1 MATLGSI
8 LNLLECGSSAVLGTG
23 TKGCKPFF
31 KKATAIW
38 FTPQGFKFD
47 STQEFD
53 ETYIQLLQAQGN
65 LIVLKGIRTFTDNTP
80 DDTVEELEDGTKQ
93 LAKLGLYEFAL
104 QFINGLYFNA
114 ALHSLSS
121 FANYDATFVDREG
134 NLLGTTAIDGSLKG
148 FSVGMLQATKL
159 TWATDTTAQRE
170 GIMMQ
175 LTERAEIDSDFYFIQ
190 REQFDFNPNLVDGI
204 NEVTLAYDSVP
215 ANAATTIT
223 VKATMKQDGS
233 VFTGVLYTDFL
244 HTIDGVE
251 SAITA
256 GDDTATAGT
265 FVFTVPALATNEV
278 SAIELYDNSNNRDVI
293 ALDSVLYKSKLASA
307 TVV

>member
-1 MATLGSI
+1 MATLGNI

-38 FTPQGFKFD
+38 FTPQGFKYD
-47 STQEFD
+47 SSKIFD
-53 ETYIQLLQAQGN
+53 EDYIADLQADGS

-93 LAKLGLYEFAL
+93 LARLGLYEFAL

-121 FANYDATFVDREG
+121 FSNYDATFIDRDD
-134 NLLGTTAIDGSLKG
+134 NVLATSAADGSMKG
-148 FSVGMLQATKL
+148 ISVGMLQATKL

-175 LTERAEIDSDFYFIQ
+175 LLNRAEIDTNFYIIQGSTLDFS
-190 REQFDFNPNLVDGI
+190 PNLVDGI
-204 NEVTLAYDSVP
+204 NEVSLSYTSVP
-215 ANAATTIT
+215 ANAATSISI
-223 VKATMKQDGS
+223 KAVLKQDNS
-233 VFTGVLYTDFL
+233 PFTGVVFGDFL
-244 HTIDGVE
+244 HKIDGVT
-251 SAITA
+251 SAVTA
-256 GDDTATAGT
+256 GDDSVTTGT
-265 FVFTVPALATNEV
+265 FVLTVPALSTNDI
-278 SAIELYDNSNNRDVI
+278 SSIELYDASENRDVI
-293 ALDSVLYKSKLASA
+293 AIDSVLFKSAVASA